1 MKRYFYALFYGFG
14 ALLAG
19 YAIFSVASIV
29 CHWFYEALIDWFPTV
44 FKDYSPVLDAE
55 KHFFAALVEN
65 MLASVLSIAVAA
77 LFVTRYDNGRDEFI
91 IQKTEGFYRIKEVIP
106 MYYNRYAVPDL
117 IASLVATVFI
127 SALIIP
133 AQLAEFSEISR
144 FSNFVGWFK
153 SFHIGIFYEKWGFA
167 PAALFV
173 FATSYAFKLLSG
185 LFGLKKWRAAWLT
198 YN

>member
-1 MKRYFYALFYGFG
+1 MKRYFHALLYGLG

-19 YAIFSVASIV
+19 YAIFSVAGIV
-29 CHWFYEALIDWFPTV
+29 CHWFYEALIDWFPYV
-44 FKDYSPVLDAE
+44 FKDYSPVLNAD
-55 KHFFAALVEN
+55 KYFFAALVEQ
-65 MLASVLSIAVAA
+65 MLASVLSIALAT
-77 LFVTRYDNGRDEFI
+77 LWVTRHDNGRDEFI
-91 IQKTEGFYRIKEVIP
+91 IRKTEGLYRIKDVLP
-106 MYYNRYAVPDL
+106 LYYKRYAVPDL

-153 SFHIGIFYEKWGFA
+153 GFHIGIFYENWGFV

-173 FATSYAFKLLSG
+173 FTVTYAFKLLSG
-185 LFGLKKWRAAWLT
+185 FSGLKKWRAAWLT